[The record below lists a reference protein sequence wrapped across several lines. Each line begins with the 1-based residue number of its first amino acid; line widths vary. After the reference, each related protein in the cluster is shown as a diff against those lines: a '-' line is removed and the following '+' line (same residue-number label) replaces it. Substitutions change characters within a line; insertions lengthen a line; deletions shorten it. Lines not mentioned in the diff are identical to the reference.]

1 MSVSNLHILLAL
13 CGLAPQVITE
23 ALYALHQENQ
33 LPDKMY
39 ILTTRQGRDA
49 CLSGLFAPEDG
60 ALGRFCTDYA
70 CAIDCSPEDILMCRR
85 EDRSGVNDILSAADH
100 NAFLHLCM
108 KQAQALTSNPDNRV
122 SFLIAGGRKTMSAC
136 LSTAASCYGRTQDQ
150 LLHVLVSPG
159 FEQNREFFYPPPKPR
174 WINSF
179 TNTNTPCR
187 LNTDDAQIQ
196 LIRLPLVSLRR
207 QLPDNPEENPPSPDE
222 LLHSICAVKNDLQV
236 DMQTAEVS
244 WQGKSVTLPPSI
256 MALYVFFLRHK
267 IQQPCQKG
275 TCTTQCNQCF
285 LHSSEILHQST
296 HIAEIYTQL
305 RPKSNP
311 NTSGIQQLDLENFN
325 TYRCRLNRR
334 LKQAFGTSAAKLLG
348 ISASGKRP
356 GRQYGVTLSK
366 DRIEIQE

>member
-1 MSVSNLHILLAL
+1 MSAFKTHILLAL

-23 ALYALHQENQ
+23 ALYALHQENR
-33 LPDKMY
+33 LPDKVY

-60 ALGRFCTDYA
+60 ALRCFCADYA
-70 CAIDCSPEDILMCRR
+70 CETDCTPEDILMCRR
-85 EDRSGVNDILSAADH
+85 DDGSGLDDILSAADH

-108 KQAQALTSNPDNRV
+108 SQAQALTSNSSNRI

-136 LSTAASCYGRTQDQ
+136 LSTAASCYARSQDQ

-159 FEQNREFFYPPPKPR
+159 FEQNREFFYPPPRPR

-179 TNTNTPCR
+179 TNANTPCR
-187 LNTDDAQIQ
+187 LNTDDARIQ

-207 QLPDNPEENPPSPDE
+207 QLPDNPEHNPPSPDE
-222 LLHSICAVKNDLQV
+222 LLDSISKVKNDLQV
-236 DMQTAEVS
+236 DMDTSNVS
-244 WQGKSVTLPPSI
+244 WQGKSVTLPPSL

-267 IQQPCQKG
+267 LQQPCQTG
-275 TCTTQCNQCF
+275 TCSTQCDECF
-285 LHSSEILHQST
+285 LHSSEILQQST
-296 HIAEIYTQL
+296 DIAAIYHQL
-305 RPKSNP
+305 RP
-311 NTSGIQQLDLENFN
+311 NTSDGASGIQQLDLENFN

-334 LKQAFGTSAAKLLG
+334 LKQDFGASAAKLLG

-366 DRIEIQE
+366 DRIEI